1 MRQACTHHV
10 LSLGCLDQ
18 VLNRGMDTCGARFSN
33 IPFNHFPGNMW
44 IASCDYVR
52 HLPDPTAPRGEPCPK
67 GVVIDLGAGHAWCD
81 IPVCLA
87 GGRYRYEH
95 WIASLTDTRVSD
107 CMGYGVD
114 NATNQYWG
122 FFVLSDM
129 SQIVWRDMPD
139 HCGPAPKADLL
150 AAFAAARL
158 QPTRLPNKWRAKY
171 MRCSNTNALVDRT
184 WFGPAHANDTSSPP
198 SPSAA

>member
-52 HLPDPTAPRGEPCPK
+52 HLPDPTAPRGEPCPN
-67 GVVIDLGAGHAWCD
+67 GVIIDLGGGKAWCD
-81 IPVCLA
+81 KPVCLA
-87 GGRYRYEH
+87 GARYRYEH
-95 WIASLTDTRVSD
+95 WIASFTDAHTSD
-107 CMGYGVD
+107 CMGYD
-114 NATNQYWG
+114 THNPEQYRG
-122 FFVLSDM
+122 FFVLSNL
-129 SQIVWRDMPD
+129 SLVAWRDMPD
-139 HCGPAPKADLL
+139 RCGPAPKADLL

-158 QPTRLPNKWRAKY
+158 QPTRLSHKYRAKY
-171 MRCSNTNALVDRT
+171 LRCSNTNALVDRT